1 MTILTEFAYFE
12 KKAHFGPTQNI
23 LKKECVPQ
31 ERFSGTTCFLIGRF
45 LSGRHVRPTAA
56 DRGHMLPSACHA
68 LRLDTCLPGR
78 LHHDDGE
85 KARPFPCGKRA
96 PRTVFLSHDVSR
108 PRGEWFS
115 ATQPFQEAKGM
126 EDRQNNAPSHEKA
139 RSLAKRLEFGP
150 APFIVGLVV
159 ALVFGWWIFPELLF
173 SRQDQPCS
181 SAMRRILRMLLWTV
195 RSVTISVRT
204 GRSTP
209 CPLQRTVLSA
219 IRRCSAKARPNG
231 SSSTN
236 TSRRARKWT
245 GKSTRS
251 SLTTCSSA
259 MPCTR
264 WQPVTTVMSSP
275 SGSFAPRAI
284 STWLPAKSRPCSAR
298 TGSPATAR
306 TP

>member
-1 MTILTEFAYFE
+1 
-12 KKAHFGPTQNI
+12 
-23 LKKECVPQ
+23 
-31 ERFSGTTCFLIGRF
+31 
-45 LSGRHVRPTAA
+45 
-56 DRGHMLPSACHA
+56 MLPSACHA

-85 KARPFPCGKRA
+85 KARPFPCGKR
-96 PRTVFLSHDVSR
+96 RQGRFSCRMTC
-108 PRGEWFS
+108 RG
-115 ATQPFQEAKGM
+115 QEANGFQQHNHFKRRRVWRIGRTTRLPTRRPAVWQNDLNSVPHRSSSVLSLRSCLAGGFSRNFCSA
-126 EDRQNNAPSHEKA
+126 DRINPCSFSHETHLKDA
-139 RSLAKRLEFGP
+139 SL
-150 APFIVGLVV
+150 
-159 ALVFGWWIFPELLF
+159 
-173 SRQDQPCS
+173 DCS
-181 SAMRRILRMLLWTV
+181 VCHHLRAD
-195 RSVTISVRT
+195 

>member
-1 MTILTEFAYFE
+1 M
-12 KKAHFGPTQNI
+12 FG
-23 LKKECVPQ
+23 
-31 ERFSGTTCFLIGRF
+31 RR
-45 LSGRHVRPTAA
+45 RP

-173 SRQDQPCS
+173 SRQDQPVQFSHETHLKDASLDCS
-181 SAMRRILRMLLWTV
+181 VCHHLRADGTFDA
-195 RSVTISVRT
+195 
-204 GRSTP
+204 

-284 STWLPAKSRPCSAR
+284 STWLPAKSRPVFRENRISGYSQNTMKMWQCEACHANPNHL
-298 TGSPATAR
+298 GSTNASNACFVCHK
-306 TP
+306 